1 MVQID
6 KLISN
11 TKTLESQIRRKNILY
26 GYAGRVLHVDLT
38 TGKTHVEPLNED
50 YAKKYIGGIGLGM
63 RLWLDHS
70 KPEVDPFSPENP
82 LILTT
87 GPISGT
93 IWPTGGNGHAFV
105 SKSPQSYGVGEA
117 KSHGSFGT
125 ELKRA
130 GYDAVIFKG
139 KAEKPV
145 YVWIDDDSVQL
156 LDASHLMGKSPADTE
171 DTIREELGDYY
182 IRVAAIGPAGEK
194 LVRIACI
201 INDKTRAAGRTG
213 MGAVMGSKNLKAIAV
228 RGTHD
233 VTVAKPEEF
242 MEYVKE
248 FHERMKGPATQ
259 KYRTLGTPENVLVHN
274 SLSCMPTRNYNNSRF
289 EGAEKVSG
297 ENLNERFVAKIIGC
311 SSCAMR
317 CEHICV
323 VPEGPYKGTMTR
335 MEYEPLWAMGPYC
348 GVDRLDAIIKG
359 MDLCNYYGIDA
370 ISAGVIVGFAMDCYE
385 KGILTEKDFDGIDA
399 RFGNHEALVKII
411 EKMGKREGIG
421 DILADGVKTA
431 GEKIGRGAEKLA
443 QHIKGVEVTG
453 YDLRCL
459 KTAALG
465 FAVSFRGADHNRHGA
480 YAFDVKGKVN
490 RLVAEK
496 GRGKMVKDMEDVYT
510 LIDSFIVCKFSR
522 GTYYKELEDMTKL
535 YILVTGIEMTPEEM
549 KRSGERINNV
559 ARLFNIREG
568 LGRKDDT
575 LPYKVMHQPI
585 QDEGPSK
592 GAYVTQEELDLLLDD
607 YYMARGWTREGVPTV
622 EKLKELGMDDL
633 IYIVEGKI
641 GKTKK
646 AEE

>member
-1 MVQID
+1 
-6 KLISN
+6 
-11 TKTLESQIRRKNILY
+11 LY
-26 GYAGRVLHVDLT
+26 GYAGRILHIDLT
-38 TGKTHVEPLNED
+38 TGKTYTEPLNEE
-50 YAKKYIGGIGLGM
+50 YAKKYIGGIGLGI

-70 KPEVDPFSPENP
+70 KPGVDPFNPENP

-93 IWPTGGNGHAFV
+93 VWPTGGNGHAFV

-139 KAEKPV
+139 KAERPV
-145 YVWIDDDSVQL
+145 YVWIDDDSVQI
-156 LDASHLMGKSPADTE
+156 LDASHLMGKSPAETE
-171 DTIREELGDYY
+171 DAIREELGDYY

-213 MGAVMGSKNLKAIAV
+213 LGAVMGSKNLKAIAV
-228 RGTHD
+228 RGTRD
-233 VTVAKPEEF
+233 IEVAKTEEF
-242 MEYVKE
+242 MEFVKE
-248 FHERMKGPATQ
+248 FHERMKGPATK

-274 SLSCMPTRNYNNSRF
+274 SLHCMPTRNYNNAHF

-297 ENLNERFVAKIIGC
+297 ESLNERFVAKIIGC

-323 VPEGPYKGTMTR
+323 VAEGPYKGTMTR

-359 MDLCNYYGIDA
+359 MDLCNYYGMDS

-385 KGILTEKDFDGIDA
+385 NGIITDKDTDGIEA
-399 RFGNHEALVKII
+399 RFGNHEALVQLL

-421 DILADGVKTA
+421 DILAEGVKIA
-431 GEKIGRGAEKLA
+431 GEKIGKGAEKLA

-490 RLVAEK
+490 RLVVEK
-496 GRGKMVKDMEDVYT
+496 GRGKMVKDMEDLYT
-510 LIDSFIVCKFSR
+510 VIDSLIVCKFSR
-522 GTYYKELEDMTKL
+522 GTYYKGIEDMARL
-535 YILVTGIEMTPEEM
+535 YTLVTGIEMTPEELQ
-549 KRSGERINNV
+549 RSGERINNV
-559 ARLFNIREG
+559 ARIFNIREG

-575 LPYKVMHQPI
+575 LPWKVMNQPI
-585 QDEGPSK
+585 TDEGPAK
-592 GAYVTQEELDLLLDD
+592 GAYVSQKELDLLLDD
-607 YYMARGWTREGVPTV
+607 YYEARGWTEEGIPTI
-622 EKLKELGMDDL
+622 EKLKELAMDDL
-633 IYIVEGKI
+633 ISIVEQKL
-641 GKTKK
+641 GKTKTP
-646 AEE
+646 EE

>member
-1 MVQID
+1 
-6 KLISN
+6 LF
-11 TKTLESQIRRKNILY
+11 

-38 TGKTHVEPLNED
+38 TGKTSVEPLNED
-50 YAKKYIGGIGLGM
+50 YAKKYIGGIGLGIRM
-63 RLWLDHS
+63 WLDYS
-70 KPEVDPFSPENP
+70 KAGVDPFSPDNP
-82 LILTT
+82 LVLAT

-93 IWPTGGNGHAFV
+93 MWPTGGNGHAFV

-117 KSHGSFGT
+117 KAHGSFGT

-130 GYDAVIFKG
+130 GYDVVVIKG

-145 YVWIDDDSVQL
+145 YMWIDDDSVQL
-156 LDASHLMGKSPADTE
+156 LDASHLMGKSPSDTE
-171 DTIREELGDYY
+171 DAIREELGDYY
-182 IRVAAIGPAGEK
+182 IRVASIGMSGEK
-194 LVRIACI
+194 LARMACI

-213 MGAVMGSKNLKAIAV
+213 LGAVMGSKNLKAIAV
-228 RGTHD
+228 RGTRD
-233 VTVAKPEEF
+233 ITVAKLDEF

-259 KYRTLGTPENVLVHN
+259 KYRTLGTPENILVHN

-297 ENLNERFVAKIIGC
+297 EVLNEKFVAKIIGC

-317 CEHICV
+317 CEHMV
-323 VPEGPYKGTMTR
+323 VVGEGPYKNTMTR
-335 MEYEPLWAMGPYC
+335 MEYETLWALGPYC

-359 MDLCNYYGIDA
+359 MERSNYYGLDA
-370 ISAGVIVGFAMDCYE
+370 ISAGVTVGFAMDCYE
-385 KGILTEKDFDGIDA
+385 KGILTQTELDGIDA
-399 RFGNHEALVKII
+399 KFGNAEAMVQLVD
-411 EKMGKREGIG
+411 KMGKREGVG
-421 DILADGVKTA
+421 DLLADGAKFA
-431 GEKIGRGAEKLA
+431 ADKIGKGSEKLA
-443 QHIKGVEVTG
+443 VTIKGVESTG

-496 GRGKMVKDMEDVYT
+496 GRGKMVRDMEDVYN

-522 GTYYKELEDMTKL
+522 GTYYKELPDMAKL
-535 YILVTGIEMTPEEM
+535 YSLVTGFEVTADDL
-549 KRSGERINNV
+549 KKAGERIQNA

-575 LPYKVMHQPI
+575 LPYKVMHDPI
-585 QDEGPSK
+585 PDEGPSK
-592 GAYVTQEELDLLLDD
+592 GAFVTQAELDLLLDD
-607 YYMARGWTREGVPTV
+607 YYESRGWTREGVPTA
-622 EKLKELGMDDL
+622 EKLKELGMEDL
-633 IYIVEGKI
+633 MPIIRK
-641 GKTKK
+641 
-646 AEE
+646 

>member
-1 MVQID
+1 
-6 KLISN
+6 
-11 TKTLESQIRRKNILY
+11 
-26 GYAGRVLHVDLT
+26 
-38 TGKTHVEPLNED
+38 
-50 YAKKYIGGIGLGM
+50 
-63 RLWLDHS
+63 
-70 KPEVDPFSPENP
+70 
-82 LILTT
+82 
-87 GPISGT
+87 
-93 IWPTGGNGHAFV
+93 
-105 SKSPQSYGVGEA
+105 
-117 KSHGSFGT
+117 
-125 ELKRA
+125 
-130 GYDAVIFKG
+130 
-139 KAEKPV
+139 
-145 YVWIDDDSVQL
+145 
-156 LDASHLMGKSPADTE
+156 
-171 DTIREELGDYY
+171 
-182 IRVAAIGPAGEK
+182 
-194 LVRIACI
+194 
-201 INDKTRAAGRTG
+201 
-213 MGAVMGSKNLKAIAV
+213 MGSKNLKAIAV
-228 RGTHD
+228 RGTRD
-233 VTVAKPEEF
+233 IVPAKPEEF

-297 ENLNERFVAKIIGC
+297 ESLNERFVAKIIGC

-323 VPEGPYKGTMTR
+323 VAEGPYKGTMQR
-335 MEYEPLWAMGPYC
+335 MEYETLWAMGPYC

-385 KGILTEKDFDGIDA
+385 NGILTQKDLGEIDA
-399 RFGNHEALVKII
+399 RFGNHEALIQLI
-411 EKMGKREGIG
+411 EKIGKREGIG
-421 DILADGVKTA
+421 DILAEGVKIA
-431 GEKIGRGAEKLA
+431 GEKIGNGADKLA

-490 RLVAEK
+490 RLIAEK
-496 GRGKMVKDMEDVYT
+496 GRGKMVKDMEDIYT

-535 YILVTGIEMTPEEM
+535 YTLVTGFEMTPEEL

-559 ARLFNIREG
+559 AKLFNVREG

-575 LPYKVMHQPI
+575 LPYKVMHLPI
-585 QDEGPSK
+585 PDEGPSK
-592 GAYVTQEELDLLLDD
+592 GAYVSQEELDLLLDD
-607 YYMARGWTREGVPTV
+607 YYMARGWTREGIPTV

-633 IYIVEGKI
+633 IPIVEGKV

>member
-1 MVQID
+1 
-6 KLISN
+6 
-11 TKTLESQIRRKNILY
+11 LY
-26 GYAGRVLHVDLT
+26 GYAGRILQIDLT
-38 TGKTHVEPLNED
+38 TGKTYVEPLNED

-70 KPEVDPFSPENP
+70 KPGVDPYSPENP

-87 GPISGT
+87 GPISGSV
-93 IWPTGGNGHAFV
+93 WPTGGNGHAFV
-105 SKSPQSYGVGEA
+105 SKSPQSFGVGEA

-139 KAEKPV
+139 KAERPV
-145 YVWIDDDSVQL
+145 YVWIDDDTVQL

-228 RGTHD
+228 RGTRD
-233 VTVAKPEEF
+233 ITVAKPEEF

-248 FHERMKGPATQ
+248 FHERMKGPAAQ

-297 ENLNERFVAKIIGC
+297 ESLNERFVAKIIGC

-323 VPEGPYKGTMTR
+323 VAEGPYKGTMTR

-385 KGILTEKDFDGIDA
+385 NRILTEKDFDGLEA
-399 RFGNHEALVKII
+399 RFGNAEALVKII
-411 EKMGKREGIG
+411 EKIGKREGIG
-421 DILADGVKTA
+421 DILAEGVKIA
-431 GEKIGRGAEKLA
+431 AEKIGKGAEKLA

-496 GRGKMVKDMEDVYT
+496 GRGKMVKDMEDMYT

-522 GTYYKELEDMTKL
+522 GTYYKELEDMSRL
-535 YILVTGIEMTPEEM
+535 YTLVTGIEIAPEEM
-549 KRSGERINNV
+549 KRAGERINNV

-575 LPYKVMHQPI
+575 LPYKVMHMPVP
-585 QDEGPSK
+585 DEGPSK
-592 GAYVTQEELDLLLDD
+592 GAYVSREELDLLLDD
-607 YYMARGWTREGVPTV
+607 YYMARGWTREGIPTV

-633 IYIVEGKI
+633 TYIVEDKI
-641 GKTKK
+641 GKSKV
-646 AEE
+646 EE

>member
-1 MVQID
+1 
-6 KLISN
+6 
-11 TKTLESQIRRKNILY
+11 LY
-26 GYAGRVLHVDLT
+26 GYAGRILHIDLT
-38 TGKTHVEPLNED
+38 TGKTYTEPLNEE
-50 YAKKYIGGIGLGM
+50 YAKKYIGGIGLGI

-70 KPEVDPFSPENP
+70 KPGVDPFSPENP

-93 IWPTGGNGHAFV
+93 VWPTGGNGHAFV

-139 KAEKPV
+139 KAERPV
-145 YVWIDDDSVQL
+145 YVWIDDDSIQI
-156 LDASHLMGKSPADTE
+156 LDASHLMGKSPAETE
-171 DTIREELGDYY
+171 DAIREELGDYY

-213 MGAVMGSKNLKAIAV
+213 LGAVMGSKNLKAIAV
-228 RGTHD
+228 RGTRD
-233 VTVAKPEEF
+233 IEVAKPEEF
-242 MEYVKE
+242 MEFVKE
-248 FHERMKGPATQ
+248 FHERMKGPATK

-274 SLSCMPTRNYNNSRF
+274 SLHCMPTRNYNNAHF

-297 ENLNERFVAKIIGC
+297 ESLNERFVAKIIGC

-317 CEHICV
+317 CEHVCV
-323 VPEGPYKGTMTR
+323 VAEGPYKGTMTR

-348 GVDRLDAIIKG
+348 GIDRLDAIIKG
-359 MDLCNYYGIDA
+359 MDLCNYYGMDS

-385 KGILTEKDFDGIDA
+385 NGIITDKDTDGIEA
-399 RFGNHEALVKII
+399 RFGNHEALVQLL

-421 DILADGVKTA
+421 DILAEGVKIA
-431 GEKIGRGAEKLA
+431 GEKIGKGAEKLA

-490 RLVAEK
+490 RLVVEK
-496 GRGKMVKDMEDVYT
+496 GRGKMVKDMEDLYT
-510 LIDSFIVCKFSR
+510 VIDSLIVCKFSR
-522 GTYYKELEDMTKL
+522 GTYYKGIEDMARL
-535 YILVTGIEMTPEEM
+535 YTLVTGIEMTPEELQ
-549 KRSGERINNV
+549 RSGERINNV
-559 ARLFNIREG
+559 ARIFNIREG

-575 LPYKVMHQPI
+575 LPWKVMNQPI
-585 QDEGPSK
+585 TDEGPAK
-592 GAYVTQEELDLLLDD
+592 GAYVSQKELDLLLDD
-607 YYMARGWTREGVPTV
+607 YYEARGWTKEGIPTI
-622 EKLKELGMDDL
+622 EKLKELAMDDL
-633 IYIVEGKI
+633 ISIVEQKL
-641 GKTKK
+641 GKTKT